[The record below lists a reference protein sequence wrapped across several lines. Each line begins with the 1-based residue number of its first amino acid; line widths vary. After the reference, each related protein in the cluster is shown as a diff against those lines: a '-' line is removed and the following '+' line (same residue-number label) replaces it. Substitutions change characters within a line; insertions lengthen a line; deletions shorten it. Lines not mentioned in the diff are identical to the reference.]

1 MTCKCPN
8 CGAALTVMLAAAG
21 VKIEVPEAKV
31 TVAKAPKFTNS
42 IMGRLRKCIHAVG
55 LNSNAT
61 IFNDLGVVRQDGTQR
76 RRLKIW
82 NAGGMS
88 PKQSE
93 QLGLAC
99 ERAFGE
105 DLIKAGVVSL
115 PRPGRSPSKAFCVY
129 LKVQ

>member
-31 TVAKAPKFTNS
+31 AITKAPKFTNS

-82 NAGGMS
+82 FAAYTPAQAS
-88 PKQSE
+88 FLAE
-93 QLGLAC
+93 QCA
-99 ERAFGE
+99 EEFGD
-105 DLIKAGVVSL
+105 DLISAGVVTTN
-115 PRPGRSPSKAFCVY
+115 RFGRTRSSFCVY

>member
-1 MTCKCPN
+1 MSCNCPN
-8 CGAALTVMLAAAG
+8 CGTELKITMADSFNIAKISSP
-21 VKIEVPEAKV
+21 VKAKKV
-31 TVAKAPKFTNS
+31 PKFTDSN
-42 IMGRLRKCIHAVG
+42 MGKLRKCLYDCGMNHEV
-55 LNSNAT
+55 T
-61 IFNDLGVVRQDGTQR
+61 IFNDCGVLRQDGTQR

-129 LKVQ
+129 LWVK